1 MLPGLP
7 PRIPTLNM
15 ASPITGVIISATGE
29 QVLYTQQVRF
39 RKTPDNKIVIDPLG
53 SMLYTP
59 GTPANFSFNTP
70 ACRVYGDTGF
80 HICYAFLQAYG
91 IHGSML
97 GVPLSDPEVMNGRIV
112 QAFEYGWL
120 EWRPENPPNQRVTFV
135 DLGRIAYDLWEHKAD
150 KGALESSPSEIPDCG
165 SFAFV
170 ERSVL
175 PAGMD
180 QTLTVI
186 ARTPDFQTAGKR
198 HCPGRPDLSRRPH
211 GRSAGAAHGCRWH
224 CPFHLRRKGPGKLPV
239 GAGSG

>member
-1 MLPGLP
+1 MLPGNP

-15 ASPITGVIISATGE
+15 AHLSLMSSSQPRASRCCTPSRCASAKRRDG
-29 QVLYTQQVRF
+29 
-39 RKTPDNKIVIDPLG
+39 IVIDPLG

-120 EWRPENPPNQRVTFV
+120 EWRPENPPNQRVIFV
-135 DLGRIAYDLWEHKAD
+135 DLGPHCLRLVGTKAD
-150 KGALESSPSEIPDCG
+150 EGSWNHAPATEIPIVA
-165 SFAFV
+165 FAFV

-186 ARTPDFQTAGKR
+186 ARTPEFSTT
-198 HCPGRPDLSRRPH
+198 
-211 GRSAGAAHGCRWH
+211 
-224 CPFHLRRKGPGKLPV
+224 
-239 GAGSG
+239 